1 MRFASALLAA
11 LLALSP
17 NIAYA
22 QHEGHDHA
30 TDSATVASAPRDPK
44 LPADED
50 RAREALDH
58 SPRHGEYIDV
68 AVPDDVKMRA
78 WVSYPERHDK
88 AGVVIVI
95 HEIFGLSDWIRGV
108 ADQLA
113 AEGFIAIVPD
123 LVTGLG
129 PNGGGTESA
138 ASRDSVVAM
147 VRRLTPEMTTR
158 RLDAVREWAKHE
170 PAANGRVATI
180 GFCWGGG
187 KSFEYATSPGV
198 LDGAVVYYGVSPD
211 SAAMLQLHAPV
222 VGFYGG
228 DDARVDA
235 TIPGAQRLA
244 KATKKSYEP
253 SVYDGAG
260 HGFLRQQTGR
270 DGANMRATRKAW
282 PRTIAFL
289 KRQLKS

>member
-1 MRFASALLAA
+1 MRSVHILIAL
-11 LLALSP
+11 LLALP
-17 NIAYA
+17 VAAFA
-22 QHEGHDHA
+22 QHDMHDHA
-30 TDSATVASAPRDPK
+30 MDSATVSSAPRDPH
-44 LPADED
+44 LPADEAH
-50 RAREALDH
+50 AREALDH
-58 SPRHGEYIDV
+58 SSRHGEYVDV
-68 AVPDDVKMRA
+68 AVPDDVKLRA

-158 RLDAVREWAKHE
+158 RLDAVRAWAKRE
-170 PAANGRVATI
+170 PAANGKVATI

-187 KSFEYATSPGV
+187 QSFSYATSPGP
-198 LDGAVVYYGVSPD
+198 LDAAVVYYGVSPD
-211 SAAMLQLHAPV
+211 SSALLNLHAPV
-222 VGFYGG
+222 VAFYGG
-228 DDARVDA
+228 DDMRVDA
-235 TIPGAQRLA
+235 TIPGAEKVTR
-244 KATKKSYEP
+244 ATKKSYEAN
-253 SVYDGAG
+253 VYDGAG
-260 HGFLRQQTGR
+260 HGFLRQQPDR
-270 DGANMRATRKAW
+270 NGANMRATQKAW

-289 KRQLKS
+289 RKELK